1 MAETPAARPAR
12 QKLSFTLAQEESTV
26 AKTVAVD
33 PHLFDGPG
41 SVEHGK
47 VPPSHDTKLRR
58 RSSDVELPQVE
69 PRGSPAEEELLQAKP
84 PPTTT
89 LDDLEFNPRLSEWS
103 TQEACDWLE
112 KTGFCGKSGLQFFLR
127 GHRE

>member
-12 QKLSFTLAQEESTV
+12 QKLSFTLAQEESMV

-33 PHLFDGPG
+33 PHLFDG

-47 VPPSHDTKLRR
+47 VPPSYDAKQRR
-58 RSSDVELPQVE
+58 RSSDAELPQVE

-89 LDDLEFNPRLSEWS
+89 LEDREFNPRLS
-103 TQEACDWLE
+103 
-112 KTGFCGKSGLQFFLR
+112 
-127 GHRE
+127 